1 MKLFRRRARAT
12 SKADALAEA
21 RRATAR
27 VRRQQEEVE
36 RYRARKQADP
46 ADRMTTNQWIG
57 SGGT

>member
-1 MKLFRRRARAT
+1 MKLFRRRATAT
-12 SKADALAEA
+12 SKADAVAEA

-27 VRRQQEEVE
+27 VRREKAKVE

-46 ADRMTTNQWIG
+46 AERMTTNQWIG